1 MRKSGIDRYCSQM
14 EKGFSFSVLRKLRD
28 QGQAVV
34 EFTLIFILLVALTW
48 IPAEFGLAFYT
59 GQMALNASREG
70 ARLAAASTTL
80 DITDITEKTCKRLS
94 SALLI
99 VAKPNCAPY
108 GSNANVTVSPPTLL
122 DPKNPDMKACVIT
135 VTVQGNY
142 YFRFFQL
149 LRLLTTHDAI
159 PDSVNITRTTT
170 MQSEWVTECT

>member
-1 MRKSGIDRYCSQM
+1 MREPGIDLDRSQM
-14 EKGFSFSVLRKLRD
+14 EKGFSFSALRKLHD

-34 EFTLIFILLVALTW
+34 EFTLIFILLIALSW

-80 DITDITEKTCKRLS
+80 DTAEITTATCKRLS
-94 SALLI
+94 SAILRD
-99 VAKPNCAPY
+99 ASPNCSPY
-108 GSNANVTVSPPTLL
+108 SNAKVTVTQDTTIAGCP
-122 DPKNPDMKACVIT
+122 IT

-149 LRLLTTHDAI
+149 LRLLTTFKAI